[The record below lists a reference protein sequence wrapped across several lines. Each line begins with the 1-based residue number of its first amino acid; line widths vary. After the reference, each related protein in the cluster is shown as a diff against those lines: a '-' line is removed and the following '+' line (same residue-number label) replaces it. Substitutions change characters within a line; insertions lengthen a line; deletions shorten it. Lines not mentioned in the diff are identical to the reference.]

1 MAPPAVVRL
10 QPIQMGEA
18 QQAATRR
25 GALQRLVEAATLPC
39 QQLRACLLS
48 HLAPHMLVGLPACRP
63 HTTEATDRSPCQAAA
78 RPTSG

>member
-1 MAPPAVVRL
+1 MTPPAAIRL

-39 QQLRACLLS
+39 QQLRAGLLS
-48 HLAPHMLVGLPACRP
+48 HLAPHMLVGPPVCHP
-63 HTTEATDRSPCQAAA
+63 HAEATDRSPCQAAA
-78 RPTSG
+78 RLASG